1 MTGSTFKRCACRNPE
16 TGKQYGQS
24 CPKITQKRHGLWN
37 VRQELP
43 NDSDGNR
50 RTFRRSGY
58 ATKNEAQSDLDKLR
72 ALLAIPGDDDPEGRL
87 LIGDLL
93 ETVAAKKEAIPDH
106 EETQRRFRTGQSLTA
121 RLTVG
126 DWLDQWLAGKRRRD
140 STIDGYES
148 HIRVHLKPHIGQ
160 HRLDRLNV
168 GHLVE
173 LFDAIEERNEE
184 ILVENANRRA
194 QVALSKPT
202 TPGRPLPAER
212 ARIAAER
219 AKLAE
224 MKPFRKVTGA
234 ATRQRIRATLRAAL
248 NDAIAQ
254 RLITFNPAAHVEL
267 ETGKRPK
274 ALVWTDERI
283 AQWKRTGE
291 KPSPVMVWTPEQT
304 GAFLDRAAKHRLY
317 AMFHLIAFRSLRRGE
332 ACGQQ
337 WTDTD
342 LRAGLLT
349 VATQLVQRGWKVEES
364 APKTDSGERVVALDS
379 ETVRVLAKH
388 RKRQLKERLTWG
400 EAYAETGRVFTQEN
414 GEWLHPARVTDQF
427 RRLATEAGLP
437 PIRLH
442 DLRHGAATLALA
454 AGAEMKVVQEM
465 LGHSSITITSDT
477 YTSVLPEVAR
487 KAAEAAVKLVP
498 RQAART
504 AGLTSGSHR
513 VSDAPEHSKVP
524 HPKKPNGALKR
535 RSSGTSTDRHAVGRV
550 GLEPTTN
557 RLKVCC
563 SDQLS

>member
-16 TGKQYGQS
+16 TGKQFGQS
-24 CPKITQKRHGLWN
+24 CPKLTQKRHGLWN

-43 NDSDGNR
+43 NDKDGKR

-58 ATKNEAQSDLDKLR
+58 ATKNEAQGDLDRLR
-72 ALLAIPGDDDPEGRL
+72 ALLSIPGDDDPDGRL

-93 ETVAAKKEAIPDH
+93 ETVASKKEAIPDY

-140 STIDGYES
+140 STLDGYES

-173 LFDAIEERNEE
+173 LFDAIEEHNEE

-212 ARIAAER
+212 ERIAAER

-224 MKPFRKVTGA
+224 MKPFRKVTGP
-234 ATRQRIRATLRAAL
+234 ATRQRVRATLRAAL

-254 RLITFNPAAHVEL
+254 QLITFNPASHVEL

-274 ALVWTDERI
+274 ALVWTEERI
-283 AQWKRTGE
+283 AQWKRTGD

-317 AMFHLIAFRSLRRGE
+317 ALYHLIAFRGLRRGE

-337 WTDTD
+337 WTETD
-342 LRAGLLT
+342 LGAGLLT

-379 ETVRVLAKH
+379 ETVKVLAKH
-388 RKRQLKERLTWG
+388 RKRQVRERLAWG
-400 EAYAETGRVFTQEN
+400 EAYVDTGRVFTQEN
-414 GEWLHPARVTDQF
+414 GEWLHPAWVTDQF
-427 RRLATEAGLP
+427 RRLAAEAGLP

-487 KAAEAAVKLVP
+487 KAAEAAVRLVP
-498 RQAART
+498 RQAVRT
-504 AGLTSGSHR
+504 AGLTSGSHQATGR
-513 VSDAPEHSKVP
+513 PGHDKAP
-524 HPKKPNGALKR
+524 HPKKSNGALRR
-535 RSSGTSTDRHAVGRV
+535 RSEEGSSASRAVGHV

-557 RLKVCC
+557 GLKVRC
-563 SDQLS
+563 SAN